1 LQIFHGDSP
10 AAVERSAKRHNHTVQ
25 ARILAAAEGNNA
37 IYSVLHEQEKRLTK
51 RDFLFALFASGVF
64 WCQAVGAALP
74 GENVR

>member
-1 LQIFHGDSP
+1 
-10 AAVERSAKRHNHTVQ
+10 VQ

-64 WCQAVGAALP
+64 GCQAVGAALP